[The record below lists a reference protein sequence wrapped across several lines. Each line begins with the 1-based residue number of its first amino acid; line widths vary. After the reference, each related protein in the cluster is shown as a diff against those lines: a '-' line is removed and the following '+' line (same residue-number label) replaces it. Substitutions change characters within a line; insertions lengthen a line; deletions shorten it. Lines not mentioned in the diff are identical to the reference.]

1 MKRKPSRSP
10 DRSPKQGREKA
21 RPQRV
26 CPALYQVV
34 VECQDEREQQRL
46 YEQLR
51 QKGYP
56 CRLLML

>member
-1 MKRKPSRSP
+1 MKRKSHPP
-10 DRSPKQGREKA
+10 EDRPVEA
-21 RPQRV
+21 TEDRPQQA

-34 VECQDEREQQRL
+34 VECQDERQQQAL
-46 YEQLR
+46 FEQLR